1 MKCSNIECCQ
11 NDHLLFLCIPM
22 QYVGP
27 LNPFWGGNGKI
38 RFPNSRI
45 SLVYTDMYYRFLLT
59 NFYYLINV
67 IFFNHKR
74 KISPLYKIISINV
87 SY

>member
-1 MKCSNIECCQ
+1 MKCSDIECCQ
-11 NDHLLFLCIPM
+11 NDHLLLLCIPM

-45 SLVYTDMYYRFLLT
+45 SLVYTDIYYRFLLT
-59 NFYYLINV
+59 NRVSASDKCDFFLTINEKYR
-67 IFFNHKR
+67 H
-74 KISPLYKIISINV
+74 SIK
-87 SY
+87 